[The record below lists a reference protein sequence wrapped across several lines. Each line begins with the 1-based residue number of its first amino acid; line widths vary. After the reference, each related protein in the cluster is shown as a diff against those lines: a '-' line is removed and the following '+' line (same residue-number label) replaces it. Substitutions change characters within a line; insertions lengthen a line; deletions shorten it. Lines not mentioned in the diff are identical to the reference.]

1 MPTIQAEA
9 LNSEH
14 IPYFYWLFEKNQK
27 QQTNY
32 LKSTA

>member
-14 IPYFYWLFEKNQK
+14 IPYFYWLFGKKQK
-27 QQTNY
+27 QPNY

>member
-14 IPYFYWLFEKNQK
+14 IPYFYWLLEKKNPTK
-27 QQTNY
+27 
-32 LKSTA
+32 LL